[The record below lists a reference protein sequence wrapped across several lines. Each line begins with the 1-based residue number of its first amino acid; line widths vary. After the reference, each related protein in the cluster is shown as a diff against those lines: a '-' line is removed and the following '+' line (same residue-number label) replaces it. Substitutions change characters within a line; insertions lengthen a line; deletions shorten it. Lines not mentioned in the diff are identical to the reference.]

1 VLDFLAPETDW
12 LDIRWCGDD
21 ETFYGELSE
30 AHVIWHVQRP
40 LSAAD
45 LRRATRARLVQKFG
59 AGVNTTGCR
68 VPI

>member
-30 AHVIWHVQRP
+30 AHVI
-40 LSAAD
+40 
-45 LRRATRARLVQKFG
+45 
-59 AGVNTTGCR
+59 
-68 VPI
+68 